1 MQKKNNRR
9 SFRFAMRSI
18 RMTAVW
24 VRLAYQDNR
33 MALRATLLKLSLQSR
48 PGDAVVAVL
57 VEGSEAVFKLFPLRG
72 GERKMVVFQAVP
84 ELRDQGKAL
93 RRGQTLKLVSG
104 E

>member
-48 PGDAVVAVL
+48 PGNAVVAVL

-72 GERKMVVFQAVP
+72 CQGKVIVFQAVP
-84 ELRDQGKAL
+84 KLRDQGKAF
-93 RRGQTLKLVSG
+93 RRGQTHELVSG